1 MAKSKHDAVWDW
13 LLTCP
18 HIRDL
23 FFNHMQTDDGDT
35 SLIPSDEVVKEY
47 LDGSSKRHYNATLAR
62 VQMISFEPNDRANI
76 EQLVDFEQ
84 LETWLDDQN
93 AARNYPVFPDGSSV
107 EEIRVLPSASGY
119 MVAQD
124 MRSCKYQLQF
134 QIVYIKEA

>member
-1 MAKSKHDAVWDW
+1 MADSKHQAVWDW

-35 SLIPSDEVVKEY
+35 SLIPSEDVVREY
-47 LDGSSKRHYNATLAR
+47 LDGSSLRHYNATLAR
-62 VQMISFEPNDRANI
+62 VQPVSLEPNDIANI

-84 LETWLDDQN
+84 LGEWLDAQN
-93 AARNYPVFPDGSSV
+93 AARNYPEFPNGSTV
-107 EEIRVLPSASGY
+107 DEIRVLPNESGF

-124 MRSCKYQLQF
+124 MHSCKYQLQF
-134 QIVYIKEA
+134 QIVYMKEV